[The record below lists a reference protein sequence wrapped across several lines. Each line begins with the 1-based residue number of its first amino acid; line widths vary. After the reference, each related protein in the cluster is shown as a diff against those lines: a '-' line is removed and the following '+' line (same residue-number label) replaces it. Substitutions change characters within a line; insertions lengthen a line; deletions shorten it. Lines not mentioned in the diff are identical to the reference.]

1 MVRYLTSDI
10 SGDPGFQLPSYVV
23 VFLQNIFG
31 TLFLLPFVIK
41 KGIHSIK
48 TSFPGLES
56 IRVLF
61 SVFGLILWYASLA
74 HMQIAEAVALAF
86 TGPIITIIASRFC
99 LKESLSPLRL
109 MAICI
114 SFIGA
119 FMIMRPDRAL
129 FSQEGLMAQLGLLI
143 FLPLLSAAA
152 FSGAKISGRA
162 LARKGESATVMTF
175 YLLVFMAP
183 ISFIPAFFVWA
194 TPSLE
199 QLGWLA
205 MMGAF
210 STAAHLALAR
220 SFALADISFLT
231 PFGFARLMLSGLVG
245 YIAFGELPQTLSIW
259 IGMGVILLSIL
270 LLSYDAKKRGTG
282 IEI

>member
-1 MVRYLTSDI
+1 MRPIKQTESITPSLKPPVVQPQHESTFTLSNHWRGGLWKVLACACFAAINGMVRYLTSDI

-183 ISFIPAFFVWA
+183 ISFIPA
-194 TPSLE
+194 
-199 QLGWLA
+199 
-205 MMGAF
+205 
-210 STAAHLALAR
+210 
-220 SFALADISFLT
+220 
-231 PFGFARLMLSGLVG
+231 
-245 YIAFGELPQTLSIW
+245 
-259 IGMGVILLSIL
+259 
-270 LLSYDAKKRGTG
+270 
-282 IEI
+282 